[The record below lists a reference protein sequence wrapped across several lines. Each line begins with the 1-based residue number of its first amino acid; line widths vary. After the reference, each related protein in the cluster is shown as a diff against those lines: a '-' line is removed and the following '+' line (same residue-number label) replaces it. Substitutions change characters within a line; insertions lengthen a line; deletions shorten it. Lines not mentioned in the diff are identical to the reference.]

1 MYGVCLI
8 TKCGSNFRINNT
20 HQGIVRMYMA
30 KMSEMCRAL
39 YEKATATRLSVRPC
53 DVSQVNCDPDFGK
66 VLLHTVLTSNGL
78 HTDVPRTDGS
88 HWIYERHHGPY
99 AL

>member
-1 MYGVCLI
+1 
-8 TKCGSNFRINNT
+8 
-20 HQGIVRMYMA
+20 VRMYMA

-39 YEKATATRLSVRPC
+39 YEKATATRLPVRLC

-88 HWIYERHHGPY
+88 HWIYDRHYGPY